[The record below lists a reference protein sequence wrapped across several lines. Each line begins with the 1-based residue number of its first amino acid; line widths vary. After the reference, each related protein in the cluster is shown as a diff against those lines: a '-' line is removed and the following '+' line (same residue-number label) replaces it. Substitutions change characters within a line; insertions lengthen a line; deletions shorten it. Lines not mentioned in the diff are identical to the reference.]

1 MKVREFAC
9 LVGVL
14 LALGWRATR
23 ADGPIANLNPDRSDH
38 PIQLSEQPRI
48 LLGPE

>member
-14 LALGWRATR
+14 LALGLCATR
-23 ADGPIANLNPDRSDH
+23 AHA
-38 PIQLSEQPRI
+38 QLPTSTPTGVR
-48 LLGPE
+48 